1 MLGLESNARLPIEWV
16 VQMKTKK
23 GADRVPAQLFSFIE
37 SVLRLKSVKRS
48 GWAKVLISSPESV
61 SDHTFAMCAIGMIL
75 SDMLGLDT
83 ERVTKM
89 IIIHDLSE
97 SIIGDYMPGEIAR
110 KRKRIEER
118 NAMTSIL
125 NQMPVAIRSNY
136 RRIWEEYQA
145 NKTQVAKFVHKLD
158 KLEMAM
164 QAIQYINEGYPKKSL
179 IKFLNSAKRSL
190 IKFNDDHD
198 NHDRRDVILEIL
210 NSLEKIIVK

>member
-1 MLGLESNARLPIEWV
+1 ME
-16 VQMKTKK
+16 TKK
-23 GADRVPAQLFSFIE
+23 EADRVSAQLFSFIE
-37 SVLRLKSVKRS
+37 TVLHLKSVKRS
-48 GWAKVLISSPESV
+48 GWVSKALISSPESV
-61 SDHTFAMCAIGMIL
+61 SDHTYAMCAIGMIL

-118 NAMTSIL
+118 KAMTSIL

-164 QAIQYINEGYPKKSL
+164 QARQYINEGYSIETL
-179 IKFLNSAKRSL
+179 IQFFGSARRS
-190 IKFNDDHD
+190 IGKYKIDQDDTPSGD
-198 NHDRRDVILEIL
+198 IVLEIL
-210 NSLEKIIVK
+210 NTLEKSIMKQ

>member
-1 MLGLESNARLPIEWV
+1 
-16 VQMKTKK
+16 MKTKK
-23 GADRVPAQLFSFIE
+23 EADQASAQLFSFIE

-48 GWAKVLISSPESV
+48 GWVSKALISSPESV
-61 SDHTFAMCAIGMIL
+61 SDHTYAMCAIGMIL

-164 QAIQYINEGYPKKSL
+164 QARQYINEGYSNDTL
-179 IKFLNSAKRSL
+179 IQFFGSARRS
-190 IKFNDDHD
+190 IGKYKIDQDDTPNGD
-198 NHDRRDVILEIL
+198 IVLEIL
-210 NSLEKIIVK
+210 NTLEKSIMKQ

>member
-1 MLGLESNARLPIEWV
+1 
-16 VQMKTKK
+16 MKTKK
-23 GADRVPAQLFSFIE
+23 EADRVSAQLLPFIE

-125 NQMPVAIRSNY
+125 NQMPVGIRFNY

>member
-1 MLGLESNARLPIEWV
+1 
-16 VQMKTKK
+16 MKTKK
-23 GADRVPAQLFSFIE
+23 EADRVPAQLFSFIE

-48 GWAKVLISSPESV
+48 GWVSKALISSPESV
-61 SDHTFAMCAIGMIL
+61 SDHTYAMCAIGMIL

-164 QAIQYINEGYPKKSL
+164 QARQYINEGYSSETL
-179 IKFLNSAKRSL
+179 IQFFGSARRS
-190 IKFNDDHD
+190 IGRYKIDQDDPPSGD
-198 NHDRRDVILEIL
+198 IVLEIL
-210 NSLEKIIVK
+210 NTLEKSIMKQ